1 MAVALKNEPR
11 HIDRRCLEAKT
22 SISKNSPYQSLTCCA
37 DPIMFDSPRQAP
49 SSVGVKQ
56 KRRRVLHLH
65 ELPNLLLPL
74 PSLRVV
80 LLVFS
85 TRSRN
90 NIAGS
95 TDNEDAKDPH
105 DVPSSS
111 SEDERLVQ
119 KKGMMGGDLDEI
131 IKDLDEFTLWAAA
144 PSILPDC
151 ATSIAREPCISTSIA
166 RRR

>member
-1 MAVALKNEPR
+1 VASPS
-11 HIDRRCLEAKT
+11 
-22 SISKNSPYQSLTCCA
+22 SIMFAYRGEFESRLRTQIFERSTCCA
-37 DPIMFDSPRQAP
+37 DPIMFDSPRQAS

-56 KRRRVLHLH
+56 KPRRVLHLD

-74 PSLRVV
+74 PEPPRCFTGV
-80 LLVFS
+80 LDKIEEQHNWLY
-85 TRSRN
+85 
-90 NIAGS
+90 
-95 TDNEDAKDPH
+95 DNEDAKDPH

-151 ATSIAREPCISTSIA
+151 ATSIARETCISTSIA